1 MWRCGLIG
9 LLYLTMVF
17 AASAQD
23 YDRDVISQDGPILY
37 GTGMSPEDSREAWKH
52 FWYVMTEAVS
62 QQQGQEVLALKLKP
76 RHVPETKECTIALDA
91 NLTGIGG
98 ISEPRKVMAMVVAD
112 CDDMSSQSARI
123 VCTYPEV
130 GLQFC
135 RDFDTGKL
143 LRD

>member
-1 MWRCGLIG
+1 MWRYGLIG
-9 LLYLTMVF
+9 LLQLIMVF

-23 YDRDVISQDGPILY
+23 SDVISRDGPIIY

-76 RHVPETKECTIALDA
+76 HHVPETKECTIALDA
-91 NLTGIGG
+91 NLTGIGE
-98 ISEPRKVMAMVVAD
+98 ISEPRKVMVMVVAD
-112 CDDMSSQSARI
+112 CDDMSSQFGRV
-123 VCTYPEV
+123 VCTYPQV

-135 RDFDTGKL
+135 RDFDTGRL